1 MPELPEVE
9 VIVRELRKKV
19 LNEEIVDIKVHW
31 PKSLVTDGLARRS
44 VCSTI
49 KSVRRYGKFIIFQL
63 DHLYML
69 VHLRMTGRL
78 IVSNAGRFD
87 KAQLRV
93 QLKFRSG
100 KSLLFYDTR
109 KFGRVYLT
117 ADANMFLGSLGV
129 DALDTRFSAKNFKV
143 LLGNKTGI
151 IKPFLLDQRQ
161 LAGLGNIYADESLF
175 RAGVHPQ
182 RRISSLSVKEM
193 ERLYR
198 AIRRVLLESI
208 KHMGTTLAD
217 YRTTGGESGRNQNY
231 LRVYGREQN
240 PCVRCKNPIEKKWIG
255 GRGTHFCPVCQPLRT
270 VRT

>member
-9 VIVRELRKKV
+9 VIVRELRQKV

-31 PKSLVTDGLARRS
+31 PKSLVANGITRRS
-44 VCSTI
+44 ACSAI
-49 KSVRRYGKFIIFQL
+49 RAVRRYGKFIIFQL
-63 DHLYML
+63 DHLDML

-78 IVSNAGRFD
+78 IVSNKQKFD

-93 QLKFRSG
+93 HFRFKSG

-109 KFGRVYLT
+109 KFGRVYLAT
-117 ADANMFLGSLGV
+117 DADRFLESLGV
-129 DALDTRFSAKNFKV
+129 DALNAQFSSKNFKA
-143 LLGNKTGI
+143 LLRNKTGT

-175 RAGVHPQ
+175 RAGIHPQ
-182 RRISSLSVKEM
+182 RQISSMSEKEQ

-198 AIRRVLLESI
+198 AIRRILQKAI
-208 KHMGTTLAD
+208 KNMGTTLAD

-231 LRVYGREQN
+231 LKVYGREQN
-240 PCVRCKNPIEKKWIG
+240 PCVRCKNPVEKKWIG
-255 GRGTHFCPVCQPLRT
+255 GRGTHYCPVCQPLKTART
-270 VRT
+270 